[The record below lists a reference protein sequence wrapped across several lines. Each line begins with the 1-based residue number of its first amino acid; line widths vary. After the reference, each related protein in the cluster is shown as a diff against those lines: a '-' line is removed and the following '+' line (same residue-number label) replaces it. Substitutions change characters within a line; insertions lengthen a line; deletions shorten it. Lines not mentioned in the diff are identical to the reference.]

1 MFRMGSMNDDDIPLR
16 TMVSG
21 SRWLQNAKCSYESF
35 FILLKSSKPETKTT
49 SLGERARDM
58 EGESNKSTWLA

>member
-1 MFRMGSMNDDDIPLR
+1 MFRMGSVNDDDIPLR

-21 SRWLQNAKCSYESF
+21 SYESF
-35 FILLKSSKPETKTT
+35 FIMLKSSKPETKMTR
-49 SLGERARDM
+49 LGQRARDM